1 MKCLSPSIL
10 SADFANLGEQIR
22 VIDEAG
28 ADYVHIDVMDGCFV
42 PNISF
47 AFPVLKAIR
56 PLTERIF
63 DVHLMIEEP
72 IRYID
77 EFAAAGADI
86 ITVHAEAC
94 KHLDRTIEV
103 IKEHD
108 VLAGVA
114 LNPATPLEAVEY
126 ILPKVDMVLLMTVN
140 PGFGGQSYISYC
152 TEKIRK
158 LKEMIERQGLKTDIQ
173 VDGGINLDNVEMVM
187 DAGANIIVAG
197 SAVFKG
203 DVEQNVQEFLN
214 RMKYERISKMIQK
227 TKKILVISGGAIEA
241 SFMLKYIEEQQFR
254 YIIAAD
260 SGMEFLYKCGKK
272 PDMIVG
278 DFDSVAPAVLVAYRK
293 MDGIEW
299 KVLRPEKDDT
309 DTESAVQTAA
319 ELGAEEIHIVGG
331 TGSRLD
337 HMLAN
342 VYLLGLLREQGISAY
357 LVDAHNRVQ
366 VIDQRIVIK
375 KETQYGKYVSLLP
388 FMGAVEGI
396 TLKGMKYPLEDY
408 TLDHCH
414 SIGIS
419 NEITGEQAEIEFRTG
434 RLVVIESKD

>member
-140 PGFGGQSYISYC
+140 PGFGGQKFIEHSV
-152 TEKIRK
+152 EKVRE
-158 LKEMIERQGLKTDIQ
+158 LRALIERTGSKALIE
-173 VDGGINLDNVEMVM
+173 VDGGVNLETGARLVE
-187 DAGANIIVAG
+187 AGADALVAG
-197 SAVFKG
+197 NAVFAAP
-203 DVEQNVQEFLN
+203 DPEHL
-214 RMKYERISKMIQK
+214 ISRQ
-227 TKKILVISGGAIEA
+227 
-241 SFMLKYIEEQQFR
+241 
-254 YIIAAD
+254 
-260 SGMEFLYKCGKK
+260 
-272 PDMIVG
+272 
-278 DFDSVAPAVLVAYRK
+278 
-293 MDGIEW
+293 
-299 KVLRPEKDDT
+299 
-309 DTESAVQTAA
+309 
-319 ELGAEEIHIVGG
+319 EIHYI
-331 TGSRLD
+331 TT
-337 HMLAN
+337 
-342 VYLLGLLREQGISAY
+342 ISFI
-357 LVDAHNRVQ
+357 HR
-366 VIDQRIVIK
+366 R
-375 KETQYGKYVSLLP
+375 
-388 FMGAVEGI
+388 
-396 TLKGMKYPLEDY
+396 
-408 TLDHCH
+408 
-414 SIGIS
+414 
-419 NEITGEQAEIEFRTG
+419 
-434 RLVVIESKD
+434 